1 MPVNGFN
8 PHVKNCHL
16 NAISQMLFIFIV
28 KRHHISVVIS
38 EGMFEILLEFVTIL
52 ENKKEGMDRKD
63 VSARID

>member
-28 KRHHISVVIS
+28 KRHHISVRIS
-38 EGMFEILLEFVTIL
+38 DGMFEILLESVTIL
-52 ENKKEGMDRKD
+52 ENKKKAWVEKMFQLE
-63 VSARID
+63 